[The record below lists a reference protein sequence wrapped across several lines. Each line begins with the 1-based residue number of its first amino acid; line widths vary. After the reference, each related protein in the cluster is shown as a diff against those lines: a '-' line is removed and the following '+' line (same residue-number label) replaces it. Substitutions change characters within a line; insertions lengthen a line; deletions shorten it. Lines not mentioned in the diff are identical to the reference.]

1 MEGVIA
7 LHRQNSKRLGFFPS
21 GAFEEKRELRQD
33 FCSLGSGRFTWLPA
47 QTAGFRWPN
56 DFLVGRNNCVAV

>member
-47 QTAGFRWPN
+47 LPPDSADQMIFWLAATIVLP
-56 DFLVGRNNCVAV
+56 